1 MRSLS
6 ATISVFTG
14 LVAVAIAGGELPLTP
29 VATYPPVRPTPKPYV
44 PTGAPIGQ
52 RPGHPGTPTAPSEG
66 RPSVFVLTQVPAKPT
81 HLGTPTSP
89 EKCSQVAARITPKLT
104 PRPTY
109 PAALKSMADKLG
121 GIDRDT
127 CGEMDFRVR
136 FKSAKSEELNRFNQ
150 ARHSTFIMPIWA
162 MVAELWAACGDE
174 TRKIPQVAQ
183 EPCYRWALEL
193 SKSSNASFGGTN
205 SGKNGFEK
213 VGLPGSAN
221 RTPEQEA
228 SAAAQRGISQ
238 VTAAWAVG
246 VFMVLW
252 VVMLA

>member
-1 MRSLS
+1 MRSFS

-14 LVAVAIAGGELPLTP
+14 LVALAIAGGELPLTP
-29 VATYPPVRPTPKPYV
+29 VATYPP
-44 PTGAPIGQ
+44 
-52 RPGHPGTPTAPSEG
+52 G

-121 GIDRDT
+121 GVDRDT
-127 CGEMDFRVR
+127 CGEMDFRAR
-136 FKSAKSEELNRFNQ
+136 FKSAKSEDLNRFNQ

-174 TRKIPQVAQ
+174 ARKIPQVAQ

-193 SKSSNASFGGTN
+193 SKSSNASFGGPNVALIVYLFRYCNLITYN
-205 SGKNGFEK
+205 QRE
-213 VGLPGSAN
+213 
-221 RTPEQEA
+221 RPE
-228 SAAAQRGISQ
+228 RL
-238 VTAAWAVG
+238 VYV
-246 VFMVLW
+246 
-252 VVMLA
+252 